1 MNQELEQLEV
11 ELAEVKACELEYLP
25 DYGYSSKAE
34 IIAEIEADLKE
45 VKAEISANE
54 FDYTDDELECERI
67 QLCMSLGI
75 SRYC

>member
-1 MNQELEQLEV
+1 MNQELAQLEV

-25 DYGYSSKAE
+25 NYGYSPKAE
-34 IIAEIEADLKE
+34 IINLIEEDIE
-45 VKAEISANE
+45 SVKAEISANE

>member
-25 DYGYSSKAE
+25 NYGYSSKAE
-34 IIAEIEADLKE
+34 IINLIEEDIE
-45 VKAEISANE
+45 SVKAELSANE
-54 FDYTDDELECERI
+54 FDYTDEELECERT